1 MAARAAAARNNKQKK
16 RRHDDGVNVRTGF
29 GFVIIELLVFRVV
42 MDAERTFIQSADNAS
57 SFFRKFYTLLRT
69 HLING
74 AVMLSE
80 AKHLCLSPLLDRS
93 RFDPRFFA
101 PLRMTS

>member
-1 MAARAAAARNNKQKK
+1 MTAREEWIAPMAARAAAARNNKQKK
-16 RRHDDGVNVRTGF
+16 RRHGDGVNVRTGF

-69 HLING
+69 HLINWRCHVERSETSLSIS
-74 AVMLSE
+74 AVGSVQI
-80 AKHLCLSPLLDRS
+80 
-93 RFDPRFFA
+93 
-101 PLRMTS
+101 